1 MEEVAVHVYQGRMG
15 LVEFVGAAAAA
26 ATAAGVA
33 VGGMAMRGLVI
44 HF

>member
-15 LVEFVGAAAAA
+15 LLEFVGTAAAA
-26 ATAAGVA
+26 AAGVA